1 MPHNIES
8 YQQFYAYRCLLLAL
22 IGNCGI
28 RRLALNIIKHNLKA
42 LVVIGGLTLIQ
53 PTINAEPTEEQLL
66 GESIFMN
73 NCATC
78 HGQRGKG
85 NGPMAEQLV
94 KPPSDLTLLSKN
106 NDGSFPEA
114 EVYQLIDGR
123 RVVVTDE
130 GRKAE
135 TVHGS
140 QDMPIWG
147 DTFRA
152 IEGDEGAVD
161 ELISNL
167 IEYLECIQVK

>member
-1 MPHNIES
+1 MKI
-8 YQQFYAYRCLLLAL
+8 L
-22 IGNCGI
+22 I
-28 RRLALNIIKHNLKA
+28 RNLKA
-42 LVVIGGLTLIQ
+42 IVFIGGLTLILS
-53 PTINAEPTEEQLL
+53 TIQAEPAEELLL

-78 HGQRGKG
+78 HGQGGKG
-85 NGPMAEQLV
+85 NGPMVEQLV
-94 KPPSDLTLLSKN
+94 KVPSDLTLLSKN
-106 NDGSFPEA
+106 NGGSFPEA

-135 TVHGS
+135 AFHGS
-140 QDMPIWG
+140 EDMPIWG
-147 DTFRA
+147 NTFRT

-167 IEYLECIQVK
+167 LEYLKSIQIM